1 MASEFEKMLV
11 KTLGLFA
18 KAEFINEN
26 IDFAKAEINL
36 SLQTS
41 KGENYYIISILIYE
55 YNTKVHYITF
65 TSAAYNALDLLRDIS
80 DLLDN
85 YIEGIREVI

>member
-1 MASEFEKMLV
+1 MTNQEFRV

-36 SLQTS
+36 SLQTNKVES
-41 KGENYYIISILIYE
+41 YYIISASIYE

-65 TSAAYNALDLLRDIS
+65 TSASYNALDILRDIS

-85 YIEGIREVI
+85 YIEGIKEVI

>member
-1 MASEFEKMLV
+1 MTNQEFRV

-41 KGENYYIISILIYE
+41 KGEN
-55 YNTKVHYITF
+55 
-65 TSAAYNALDLLRDIS
+65 TSHLQVQLTMH
-80 DLLDN
+80 
-85 YIEGIREVI
+85 

>member
-1 MASEFEKMLV
+1 MTNQEFRV

-36 SLQTS
+36 SLQTTTS
-41 KGENYYIISILIYE
+41 YQHQYT
-55 YNTKVHYITF
+55 NTTQKYT
-65 TSAAYNALDLLRDIS
+65 TSHLQVQLTMH
-80 DLLDN
+80 
-85 YIEGIREVI
+85 